1 MILSQDLE
9 EDQKRLVYEQL
20 GDNPTDV
27 DIKYVSYLRNIPL
40 LTIRQW
46 LDEREGL
53 EVQIEIQ
60 PEEEKDVEVLGNT
73 QKKVKLQRLQNLLVK
88 EEGTS
93 KQQASEQQKKKNKS
107 SESKDKGKQHRKKES
122 NKSNLANKKIQKLN
136 SKSSNISNHHSQ
148 DKKQSD
154 NSSKS
159 QNSKYQ
165 NNFFLLKQFDQI
177 QSNLAEVVQN
187 NIQLNQ
193 PQQEKPE
200 NQNNKQDE
208 QRVKI
213 RTQTQQQ
220 TKQTEQ
226 VSKPLRICIQN
237 QDQTQKQSQQK
248 IQSNSQS
255 NENKLNNSTIQ
266 SNHNLQVAS
275 TPQPNLQ
282 SQQQIRREQ
291 PNTSKSN
298 NAYQPSNQQ
307 KQPQTHHQKKEKIK
321 HIIVLD
327 DDFNISSSNNNHKK
341 QGTQF
346 KQIGK
351 DSNQQKQVTN
361 LYQKQQIKD
370 QTNFDQKNNIAT
382 SSQQVA
388 TSISNKIPID
398 KNHKDNIEQKQNN
411 LHDQEQNYENEQNQL
426 QKELGIISNS
436 SQQQQQQQ
444 ELSKQTTIIEPY
456 HCSNQP
462 TKQIQSSIIPN
473 QYYQQQNL
481 NETQDNISI
490 QQIIVQKFSQNQ
502 EQNDISEVHSNIQ
515 TQRFASNNSHQQHLL
530 CQNNQILLTPQKNQ
544 NIDYLITK
552 QASVT
557 SELNLIQQQLN
568 QALHQPNSINHEVKQ
583 QYFGSQ
589 EMMSLLNQHSQTL
602 TQVVSMLST
611 IGNFQFSLM
620 ERLNLVYN
628 SVNNR

>member
-1 MILSQDLE
+1 MILQQDLE
-9 EDQKRLVYEQL
+9 EDQKRQVYEQL

-40 LTIRQW
+40 LTIKQW

-60 PEEEKDVEVLGNT
+60 PEEEKDIEVIT
-73 QKKVKLQRLQNLLVK
+73 QKKVKQQRFQNLQVK
-88 EEGTS
+88 EEGIS
-93 KQQASEQQKKKNKS
+93 KQHASELQKKKNKT
-107 SESKDKGKQHRKKES
+107 SESKDKGKQHKKKES

-136 SKSSNISNHHSQ
+136 SKTSNISNHQSQ

-154 NSSKS
+154 NSSKN
-159 QNSKYQ
+159 QNQKYQ
-165 NNFFLLKQFDQI
+165 NKFFLLKQFDQI
-177 QSNLAEVVQN
+177 QQNLAEVVQN

-200 NQNNKQDE
+200 NQNHKQND
-208 QRVKI
+208 QLAKI
-213 RTQTQQQ
+213 RTGTLQQI
-220 TKQTEQ
+220 KQTEQ

-237 QDQTQKQSQQK
+237 QDSIQKQTQQK
-248 IQSNSQS
+248 IQSNTQS
-255 NENKLNNSTIQ
+255 NDNKLNNSSTQ
-266 SNHNLQVAS
+266 SNQNSQAAS
-275 TPQPNLQ
+275 TTQPNLQ
-282 SQQQIRREQ
+282 SQQQLRKDQ
-291 PNTSKSN
+291 ANTTKSS
-298 NAYQPSNQQ
+298 NASQPSNQL

-327 DDFNISSSNNNHKK
+327 DDFNLSSSNNNHKK
-341 QGTQF
+341 QGTQP

-361 LYQKQQIKD
+361 INQKLTNKD
-370 QTNFDQKNNIAT
+370 QNSFDQKNNIAN
-382 SSQQVA
+382 SSQQIA
-388 TSISNKIPID
+388 TQISKQIPIN
-398 KNHKDNIEQKQNN
+398 KNQKDNIDQKQKSP
-411 LHDQEQNYENEQNQL
+411 HDQEQNYENEQKQL
-426 QKELGIISNS
+426 QKELGIISKS
-436 SQQQQQQQ
+436 SQQQQSQQ
-444 ELSKQTTIIEPY
+444 ELSKQTTIIEPFN
-456 HCSNQP
+456 CSNQP
-462 TKQIQSSIIPN
+462 VEQIQSSIIAN
-473 QYYQQQNL
+473 QYLQQQNL
-481 NETQDNISI
+481 NETQDKICI
-490 QQIIVQKFSQNQ
+490 QQIVEQGLSQNQ

-515 TQRFASNNSHQQHLL
+515 SQRFTSINSQQSHLL
-530 CQNNQILLTPQKNQ
+530 CSNNQNLLTPQKSQ
-544 NIDYLITK
+544 NIDYLINK

-557 SELNLIQQQLN
+557 SELSLIQQQLN

-583 QYFGSQ
+583 QYYGSQ